1 MGIINTTGCAT
12 KEHIQWDHYKILDP
26 DHGSQ
31 AAQIMAKFRALMYF
45 KFGPFL
51 DHFWNFSDFQSSSVF
66 LILHPGTEDHFR
78 TLVFMKTTSLI
89 EDLYAT
95 IAHHF

>member
-51 DHFWNFSDFQSSSVF
+51 GHFWNFSDFQSSSVF
-66 LILHPGTEDHFR
+66 LILHPGSFLLKSGHRGPFQDFGFHEDYI
-78 TLVFMKTTSLI
+78 LN
-89 EDLYAT
+89 
-95 IAHHF
+95 